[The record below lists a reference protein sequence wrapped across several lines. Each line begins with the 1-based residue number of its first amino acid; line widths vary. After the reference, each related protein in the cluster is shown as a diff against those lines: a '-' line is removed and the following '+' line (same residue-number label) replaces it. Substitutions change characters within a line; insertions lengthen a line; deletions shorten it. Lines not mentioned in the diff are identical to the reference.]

1 MPQRNLAHI
10 VSQAFNK
17 PLLLEPAYARVFFS
31 ALGKETGVT
40 SISIPQD
47 DVVLSADAMADV
59 TASFMED
66 GKRSPRFYQVH
77 NGIAILPVTGTLVHK
92 LGAMRPFSGMTG
104 YDGITARLE
113 QAVADPTVRGILLD
127 IDSPGGQVDGAFDCS
142 DMIQRLGM
150 QKPVWAL
157 TNDMA
162 CSAAMLLASACSRR
176 LVTQT
181 GRMGSVGVLMVHSS
195 YAGMIEERG
204 MEITMIF
211 SGNHKVDGN
220 PYERLPEDVRTEFQ
234 SKIDATRQMFAQK
247 VSTSTGMTLQ
257 AVLDT
262 EAAVY
267 SGEEAV
273 SIGFAAEVVNSAD
286 AVATMVSALNQD
298 SRGNPIMSMTAAEA
312 ATQERTRVMGILNCE
327 EAKGR
332 EALASMLAGQEGMSV
347 EQARAIL
354 GASAKSAPDTTTMAS
369 VPSQILA
376 CDEAKGRE
384 SLAGVLAADSTMT
397 LDKAKQILTAAPVST
412 PVTGEKSLKEQIL
425 ASPEARGREQL
436 ATALAASDGM
446 TLEKAETLLKA
457 APKENAGASAWESYL
472 KSYNTQAV
480 SAEASDD
487 SPEQASCARLKSFIT
502 QTCGESS

>member
-1 MPQRNLAHI
+1 MTQRNLAHI
-10 VSQAFNK
+10 ASQAFNE

-47 DVVLSADAMADV
+47 DVVLSSEAMADV

-66 GKRSPRFYQVH
+66 GKRSPRFYQVN

-127 IDSPGGQVDGAFDCS
+127 IDSPGGQVDGAFDCA
-142 DMIQRLGM
+142 DMIQRLGK

-181 GRMGSVGVLMVHSS
+181 GRMGSVGVLMVHHSC
-195 YAGMIEERG
+195 AGMLKKDG
-204 MEITMIF
+204 VEITMIF
-211 SGNHKVDGN
+211 SGSHKVDGN
-220 PYERLPEDVRTEFQ
+220 PYEKLPEDVRTEFQ

-247 VSTSTGMTLQ
+247 VAAYTGMTLQ

-312 ATQERTRVMGILNCE
+312 TTQERTRVMGILNCE

-354 GASAKSAPDTTTMAS
+354 SASAKTTPDTTAAS
-369 VPSQILA
+369 VASQILA

-384 SLAGVLAADSTMT
+384 ALAGVLAADSTMT
-397 LDKAKQILTAAPVST
+397 LDKAKQILTAAPAST
-412 PVTGEKSLKEQIL
+412 TATGGKSLKEQIM
-425 ASPEARGREQL
+425 ASPEAKGREQL
-436 ATALAASDGM
+436 ATALASSDGM

-457 APKENAGASAWESYL
+457 APKENAGASAWDSYL

-480 SAEASDD
+480 SAEVSDD

-502 QTCGESS
+502 QTCGG

>member
-1 MPQRNLAHI
+1 MTQRNLAHI
-10 VSQAFNK
+10 ASQAFNE

-77 NGIAILPVTGTLVHK
+77 DGIAILPVTGTLVHK

-127 IDSPGGQVDGAFDCS
+127 IDSPGGQVDGAFDCA
-142 DMIQRLGM
+142 DMIQRLGTR
-150 QKPVWAL
+150 KPVWAL
-157 TNDMA
+157 SNDMA

-195 YAGMIEERG
+195 YAGMLKKDG
-204 MEITMIF
+204 HEITMIF
-211 SGNHKVDGN
+211 SGSHKVDGN
-220 PYERLPEDVRTEFQ
+220 PYEKLPEDVRAEFQ

-247 VSTSTGMTLQ
+247 VAGYTGMTLQ

-332 EALASMLAGQEGMSV
+332 EALASMLAGQDGMSV
-347 EQARAIL
+347 EQARGIL
-354 GASAKSAPDTTTMAS
+354 SASAKTSPDSTAS
-369 VPSQILA
+369 LSGQILA

-384 SLAGVLAADSTMT
+384 KLAGVLAADSTMT
-397 LDKAKQILTAAPVST
+397 LDRAKQILAAAPTSSAD
-412 PVTGEKSLKEQIL
+412 GGKSLKEQIM
-425 ASPEARGREQL
+425 ASPEAKDRETL
-436 ATALAASDGM
+436 ATALTGQDGM
-446 TLEKAETLLKA
+446 TLEMAETLLKA
-457 APKENAGASAWESYL
+457 SPKENAGAVAWDSYL
-472 KSYNTQAV
+472 STYNNPAV
-480 SAEASDD
+480 SSEGNDD
-487 SPEQASCARLKSFIT
+487 TPEQASCARLGKMFDM
-502 QTCGESS
+502 SSGV